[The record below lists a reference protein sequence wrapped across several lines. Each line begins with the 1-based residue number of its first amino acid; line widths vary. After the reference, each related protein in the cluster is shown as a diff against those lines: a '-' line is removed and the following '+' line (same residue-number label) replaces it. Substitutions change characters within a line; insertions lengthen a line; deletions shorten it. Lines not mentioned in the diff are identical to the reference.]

1 MQCKVYRICNIQ
13 CNDVYTFHNFHEQQ
27 ECGNGN
33 TQNTCTHIFTK
44 MHKSARM
51 YVNVALIYVDMQKIF
66 LFKLTHEHRYLF
78 TYDLNV
84 QIFNLLW
91 NGIICCSNL
100 YIRLNPKSSHRSCRV
115 IYNHCKTFLL
125 LSFVR
130 ASAKGNINSC

>member
-1 MQCKVYRICNIQ
+1 MQCKVYRTCNIQ

-84 QIFNLLW
+84 QNFNLLW
-91 NGIICCSNL
+91 NGIICCRKKHTLMISL
-100 YIRLNPKSSHRSCRV
+100 QKKLNYCTQK
-115 IYNHCKTFLL
+115 
-125 LSFVR
+125 
-130 ASAKGNINSC
+130 IN

>member
-1 MQCKVYRICNIQ
+1 MQCKVYRTYNIQ

-66 LFKLTHEHRYLF
+66 LFKVTHEHRYLF

-84 QIFNLLW
+84 QNFNLLW
-91 NGIICCSNL
+91 NGIICCSKKH
-100 YIRLNPKSSHRSCRV
+100 I
-115 IYNHCKTFLL
+115 IMIFLQ
-125 LSFVR
+125 
-130 ASAKGNINSC
+130 IN